1 MINETIIIP
10 QDNNIV
16 GITYINLLNHIWEN
30 ITTFWGIITLIFIS
44 FYQILIST
52 IFNILRRLLV
62 FILLLL
68 PCPHRP
74 HYHEIP

>member
-16 GITYINLLNHIWEN
+16 GITYINLLNYILEN

-74 HYHEIP
+74 RYPEIP